1 MSQVHTTSSFIRPAV
16 RLMQRL
22 SMPVKMMAMASVV
35 VIPLLMVAFV
45 LSKSMWDQR
54 LVALSELSGLKM
66 VNQIADVVELAQLH
80 RGQTHTLLAGN
91 AAMESAQAATRDK
104 LRSAT
109 AALDAQVNQHPELG
123 LDSSWAAI
131 KQELNSLASGRFE
144 FAQRNEVFG
153 RHTEQVER
161 LRKLA
166 SLAGETSGL
175 LLDPVA
181 NSYFLMDIV
190 VDRII
195 PLTEITAQMRG
206 LGAAAMAA
214 AAGSEGG
221 GSMTAAL
228 RVGGLSNQLNGQLR
242 NLQDRLESLRRAGEV
257 PPASWN
263 ELERLTS
270 GFSGL
275 AASTMGA
282 GNLSGD
288 VQAYFNTGTQAIEAQ
303 QQFSNDVS
311 TRLEAILREREAGL
325 GSEIVQVVVGCVV
338 VILLLAYGMVAF
350 YHATVSGLERLSATM
365 ELATQ
370 GDLTADIEVEGRDE
384 MAFIS
389 NKFRGMMHRLS
400 ELVADVRSA
409 AAVLSHVGKLLV
421 DDSQSLSGRT
431 QSQAASLEEA
441 TSNVRSVADTVSV
454 NANSA
459 QEISRV
465 TSELHH
471 ETERASALMHQ
482 TMSGMNTLQ
491 ATSERMNEIIGTIDS
506 IAFQTNILALN
517 AAVEA
522 ARAGE
527 QGRGF
532 AVVAAEVRSLAQRS
546 QSAASE
552 VRQLI
557 AESTGRVKGTV
568 VEIGSVNDV
577 MDTLVRGIRDISAR
591 IDGMATASTQQST
604 ALKEVVIAVGDLDSL
619 TYENSAMVERTTHRA
634 SRLMERTNE
643 LDSAVKHMKLRQ
655 GTADEAY
662 ELVHKAVDHIAQVG
676 YNRACEDFYDKNGTF
691 VDRDLYIFVFDREGV
706 YHVMGMDR
714 ARANTRL
721 HDAPGL
727 DANKLLADAWYRADN
742 GGGWVE
748 YNIINLQTG
757 AVRAKS
763 SFVMPLNKDLL
774 IGCGAYRSALL
785 NG

>member
-1 MSQVHTTSSFIRPAV
+1 MSQSHTTSSFIRPAV

-22 SMPVKMMAMASVV
+22 SMPVKLIAMASVL

-45 LSKSMWDQR
+45 LCQSLWEQR
-54 LVALSELSGLKM
+54 ETALNEARGLQVVNHITHVTALVQM
-66 VNQIADVVELAQLH
+66 H
-80 RGQTHTLLAGN
+80 RGQTNSLLAGN
-91 AAMESAQAATRDK
+91 AAMEPAQSATRDK
-104 LRSAT
+104 LR
-109 AALDAQVNQHPELG
+109 AALGALEVEISQQPQLG
-123 LDSSWAAI
+123 LGGSWGPI
-131 KQELNSLASGRFE
+131 KQEVTSLISGKME
-144 FAQRNEVFG
+144 PAQRIEVFG

-166 SLAGETSGL
+166 SLTGETSGL

-190 VDRII
+190 VERII
-195 PLTEITAQMRG
+195 PLTEVTGQIRG
-206 LGAAAMAA
+206 LGAAAMTAA
-214 AAGSEGG
+214 AEGNGSI
-221 GSMTAAL
+221 TAAV
-228 RVGGLSNQLNGQLR
+228 RVGGLATQLTGQLR
-242 NLQDRLESLRRAGEV
+242 NLQDRLDSLRRAGEV
-257 PPASWN
+257 PPASWGD
-263 ELERLTS
+263 LERLS
-270 GFSGL
+270 NGYAGMV
-275 AASTMGA
+275 ASTLGA

-288 VQAYFNTGTQAIEAQ
+288 PQAYFNAGTQAIEAQ
-303 QQFSNDVS
+303 QQFSKDLSV
-311 TRLEAILREREAGL
+311 RLQTVLSERAESL
-325 GSEIVQVVVGCVV
+325 GTAIVQVVVGCSVV
-338 VILLLAYGMVAF
+338 LLLLSYGMVAF
-350 YHATVSGLERLSATM
+350 YSATVSGLQRLSETM

-370 GDLTADIEVEGRDE
+370 GDLTADVEVKGADE
-384 MAFIS
+384 FAFIS
-389 NKFRGMMHRLS
+389 QKFGGMMHRLS

-409 AAVLSHVGKLLV
+409 AAVLSHVGRQLV

-431 QSQAASLEEA
+431 QSQAASLEQA
-441 TSNVRSVADTVSV
+441 ASNVRSVADTVEV
-454 NANSA
+454 NATSA

-471 ETERASALMHQ
+471 ETERASSLMHQ

-532 AVVAAEVRSLAQRS
+532 AVVAAEVRNLAQRS
-546 QSAASE
+546 QAAASE

-568 VEIGSVNDV
+568 REIGSVNDV

-591 IDGMATASTQQST
+591 IDTMASASSQQST
-604 ALKEVVIAVGDLDSL
+604 SLKEVVVAVGDLDSL
-619 TYENSAMVERTTHRA
+619 TYENAEMVDRTTHRA
-634 SRLMERTNE
+634 SGLMGRTNE

-655 GTADEAY
+655 GTADEAF
-662 ELVHKAVDHIAQVG
+662 ELVNKAIDHIAKVG
-676 YNRACEDFYDKNGTF
+676 YSRACDDFYNKSGIF
-691 VDRDLYIFVFDREGV
+691 VDRDLYIFVFDREGT

-727 DANKLLADAWYRADN
+727 DANKLLADAWYQADN

-763 SFVMPLNKDLL
+763 SFVMPISNDLL